1 MRAINQCLEDC
12 AWKEEWQLNVG
23 IMKEIETKIPAA
35 GKIHQSKW
43 SSFPESEA
51 SDTVGSGSEV
61 WRLGE
66 ILE

>member
-1 MRAINQCLEDC
+1 M
-12 AWKEEWQLNVG
+12 G